1 MRKSIFDIV
10 SGSINQVNEVDRVI
24 KMFGEEKTLCVN
36 NYTDYSILSFVNKY
50 CFRDW
55 QQRNHCVDVV
65 DFLQSLN
72 FKSLK
77 ESAKTEIESFL
88 IMIELVYNF
97 WKMSENAFGKGIGV
111 KWQGNYYHLKDVMDD
126 NLNLYNHK
134 AYYLEET
141 EQVFV
146 IEDREE
152 VTAVA
157 EIINQELALDV
168 IKYNHRTLQGDIDT
182 KKAIL
187 LRLGSEF
194 EPKRKQ
200 LHDLDS
206 KLEDNLFFALNNLNL
221 RHNNR
226 SKKDKNYKEYVA
238 KMRKDRLEKWYD
250 EVYQMMLLAFL
261 LIDNVERSKNFDEL
275 KTKIKGA

>member
-10 SGSINQVNEVDRVI
+10 SGSYNQKDEIDRMINI
-24 KMFGEEKTLCVN
+24 LGKEKTLYYKYQN
-36 NYTDYSILSFVNKY
+36 LSILSFVDEN

-55 QQRNHCVDVV
+55 KQRGHCVDLV
-65 DFLQSLN
+65 DFMN
-72 FKSLK
+72 TVGFGELK
-77 ESAKTEIESFL
+77 ANAVSDTNSFL
-88 IMIELVYNF
+88 TLIELIYNI
-97 WKMSENAFGKGIGV
+97 WYLSSMAFDNLDV
-111 KWQGNYYHLKDVMDD
+111 KWQGNYYHLQEVMND
-126 NLNLYNHK
+126 NLERYNHK
-134 AYYLEET
+134 AFYNEDT
-141 EQVFV
+141 EQLLV
-146 IEDREE
+146 IEDKEN

-157 EIINQELALDV
+157 EIINQDLALDV

-187 LRLGSEF
+187 LRLGSEL

-200 LHDLDS
+200 LHKLDS
-206 KLEDNLFFALNNLNL
+206 KLEDNVFFALNNLNL

-261 LIDNVERSKNFDEL
+261 LIDNVDRNNKFDDL
-275 KTKIKGA
+275 KIKIKGA

>member
-10 SGSINQVNEVDRVI
+10 SGSYNQKDEINRMTNI
-24 KMFGEEKTLCVN
+24 LGKEKTLYYKYQN
-36 NYTDYSILSFVNKY
+36 LSILSFVDEN

-55 QQRNHCVDVV
+55 KQRGHCVDLV
-65 DFLQSLN
+65 DFMKTVGFSE
-72 FKSLK
+72 LK
-77 ESAKTEIESFL
+77 ANAVLDTDSFL
-88 IMIELVYNF
+88 TLIELIYNI
-97 WKMSENAFGKGIGV
+97 WYLSNMAFDNLEV
-111 KWQGNYYHLKDVMDD
+111 KWQGNYYHLQEMMND
-126 NLNLYNHK
+126 NLERYNHK
-134 AYYLEET
+134 AYYNEDT
-141 EQVFV
+141 EQVLV
-146 IEDREE
+146 IEDKEE

-157 EIINQELALDV
+157 EIINQDLALDV

-187 LRLGSEF
+187 LKLGSEL

-200 LHDLDS
+200 LHNLDS

-238 KMRKDRLEKWYD
+238 KMRKDRLEKWSD

-261 LIDNVERSKNFDEL
+261 LIDNVDRNSKFDDL

>member
-10 SGSINQVNEVDRVI
+10 SESMDLKTEVHRIIKMSSVEDVLCVDKYSYKTLFKFVDAYCFQKWKSRGHCISVNDFLYALHYEQLKKSAEVDVNS
-24 KMFGEEKTLCVN
+24 MLTLV
-36 NYTDYSILSFVNKY
+36 
-50 CFRDW
+50 
-55 QQRNHCVDVV
+55 
-65 DFLQSLN
+65 
-72 FKSLK
+72 
-77 ESAKTEIESFL
+77 
-88 IMIELVYNF
+88 ELVYNF
-97 WKMSENAFGKGIGV
+97 WYLTNDKFDEDYDL
-111 KWQGNYYHLKDVMDD
+111 KWCGNYYHLQDVMND
-126 NLNLYNHK
+126 LLSQYNHK
-134 AYYLEET
+134 AYYAEET

-146 IEDREE
+146 IEDKED

-157 EIINQELALDV
+157 EIINQELALDI

-187 LRLGSEF
+187 LRLGSEL

-200 LHDLDS
+200 LHDLNS

-261 LIDNVERSKNFDEL
+261 LIDNVDRSNKFDDL

>member
-10 SGSINQVNEVDRVI
+10 SGSYNQKDEINRMTNI
-24 KMFGEEKTLCVN
+24 LGKEKTLYYKYQN
-36 NYTDYSILSFVNKY
+36 LSILSFVDEN

-55 QQRNHCVDVV
+55 KQRGHCVDLV
-65 DFLQSLN
+65 DYMKTVGFSE
-72 FKSLK
+72 LK
-77 ESAKTEIESFL
+77 ANAVLDTDSFL
-88 IMIELVYNF
+88 TLIELIYNI
-97 WKMSENAFGKGIGV
+97 WYLSNMAFDNLEV
-111 KWQGNYYHLKDVMDD
+111 KWQGNYYHLQEVMND
-126 NLNLYNHK
+126 NLERYNHK
-134 AYYLEET
+134 AYYNEDT
-141 EQVFV
+141 EQVLV
-146 IEDREE
+146 IEDKEE

-157 EIINQELALDV
+157 EIINQDLALDV
-168 IKYNHRTLQGDIDT
+168 IKYNHRTLQGDIDI
-182 KKAIL
+182 KKSIL
-187 LRLGSEF
+187 LKLGSEL

-200 LHDLDS
+200 LHNLDS

-261 LIDNVERSKNFDEL
+261 LIDNVERNNKFDDL